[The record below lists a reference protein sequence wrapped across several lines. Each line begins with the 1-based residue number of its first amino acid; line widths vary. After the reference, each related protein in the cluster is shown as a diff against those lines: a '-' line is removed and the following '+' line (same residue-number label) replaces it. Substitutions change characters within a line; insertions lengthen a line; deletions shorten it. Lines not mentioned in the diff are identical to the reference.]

1 MHALSMIDMGM
12 QTSDAV
18 VPAKTISK
26 DEPQFGKVLNDKQQA
41 QQPHESKPVERQPG
55 TAESSS
61 DKPVVARNHK
71 TEMKQ
76 EATGKEELSNEI
88 VVEKRIQATDEV
100 NPQQQV
106 KVQHTLIDLLKV
118 MTQGESTEIGE
129 SFDSIKTLLTDLVQQ
144 LESTELH
151 GEQVL
156 AGVDLSVLV
165 TELQSLNEGSDN
177 EDLLAQL
184 VTQVEEQL
192 TDETGLLTN
201 VELVAAI
208 VAEPQQQNVAS
219 ENVTPVTVKNLAQA
233 RQILQQ
239 AIDSV
244 VPQKQ
249 AVAETVVAVE
259 NIATAEPPVE
269 EVIFS
274 MEEVTEEIDPRF
286 AGLLK
291 PRTENRSGQQAQ
303 SIKGP
308 IQLHNSRQQVGLNQ
322 SDPAV
327 PVLQE
332 EVVEQKQSTEV
343 SQRPDGSAKQMLENL
358 TQLGQRNLQSPGQP
372 PVQGL
377 EMNRVA
383 APNPVVQLASGQQ
396 VAESHIF
403 DQVVTQL
410 SGSIN
415 GESGRMVLRL
425 QPAELGSLKI
435 ELMVEGDR
443 IRVNLHAQS
452 QQVQEVLERN
462 LPQLRNALAEQGLKI
477 DQFQVITDKNHDQ
490 QNQFENLAQQQQNN
504 SSEKQPDWHK
514 DLEPEE
520 QIIPLAHL
528 MQNGGGGISLHV

>member
-12 QTSDAV
+12 KTSDAV
-18 VPAKTISK
+18 APAKPMSK
-26 DEPQFGKVLNDKQQA
+26 DEPQFGKGLNGKQQA
-41 QQPHESKPVERQPG
+41 QQRHESEPVDRQLR

-61 DKPVVARNHK
+61 EEPVVARNHK
-71 TEMKQ
+71 AGMKQ
-76 EATGKEELSNEI
+76 EATGEKELSNEI
-88 VVEKRIQATDEV
+88 VVEKSIQVMDEV

-118 MTQGESTEIGE
+118 MTQGESTEIAE
-129 SFDSIKTLLTDLVQQ
+129 SPDRIETLLTDLVQQ

-156 AGVDLSVLV
+156 AGVDLSTLAA
-165 TELQSLNEGSDN
+165 ELQSLNEEPNS
-177 EDLLAQL
+177 EELLAQL

-192 TDETGLLTN
+192 EAGFLAND
-201 VELVAAI
+201 ELVAAT
-208 VAEPQQQNVAS
+208 VAEPQQQNVVS
-219 ENVTPVTVKNLAQA
+219 ENVIPVVVENLGQA

-244 VPQKQ
+244 TPQKL
-249 AVAETVVAVE
+249 AAAEAVVAVE
-259 NIATAEPPVE
+259 NVATEEQPIE

-274 MEEVTEEIDPRF
+274 VEEVTEEIDPRF

-291 PRTENRSGQQAQ
+291 PRTENRSDQQVR
-303 SIKGP
+303 STKEP
-308 IQLHNSRQQVGLNQ
+308 VQLHSSRQQMRQNQ
-322 SDPAV
+322 SE
-327 PVLQE
+327 PVVQVFQE
-332 EVVEQKQSTEV
+332 EVVEQEQSAEI
-343 SQRPDGSAKQMLENL
+343 SQRLDGTAKQVLENL
-358 TQLGQRNLQSPGQP
+358 ALLGQRNLQSPGQP
-372 PVQGL
+372 QVQGL
-377 EMNRVA
+377 EMNKVT

-396 VAESHIF
+396 VAESQIF

-443 IRVNLHAQS
+443 VRANLHAQS

-462 LPQLRNALAEQGLKI
+462 LPQLRSALAEQGLKI
-477 DQFQVITDKNHDQ
+477 DQFQVTTDKNHDQ
-490 QNQFENLAQQQQNN
+490 QNQFENLAQQQQDDG
-504 SSEKQPDWHK
+504 SEKQPGWHQQNQ
-514 DLEPEE
+514 DPDE

-528 MQNGGGGISLHV
+528 MQNGGGGINLHV

>member
-1 MHALSMIDMGM
+1 MHALSMIDMGTK
-12 QTSDAV
+12 TSDAV
-18 VPAKTISK
+18 APAKPMSK

-41 QQPHESKPVERQPG
+41 QQPHESKSVERQSEA
-55 TAESSS
+55 AENSS

-71 TEMKQ
+71 TGMKQ
-76 EATGKEELSNEI
+76 EATGEKELSNEI
-88 VVEKRIQATDEV
+88 VVEKSIQVMDEV

-118 MTQGESTEIGE
+118 MTQGESTEIAE
-129 SFDSIKTLLTDLVQQ
+129 SPDRIETLLTDLVQQ

-156 AGVDLSVLV
+156 AGVDLSTLAA
-165 TELQSLNEGSDN
+165 ELQSLNEEPNS
-177 EDLLAQL
+177 EELLAQL

-192 TDETGLLTN
+192 EAGFLAND
-201 VELVAAI
+201 ELVAAT
-208 VAEPQQQNVAS
+208 VAEPQQQNVVS
-219 ENVTPVTVKNLAQA
+219 ENVIPVVVENLGQA

-244 VPQKQ
+244 TPQKL
-249 AVAETVVAVE
+249 AAAEAVVAVE
-259 NIATAEPPVE
+259 NVATEGQPIE

-274 MEEVTEEIDPRF
+274 VEEVTEEIDPRF

-291 PRTENRSGQQAQ
+291 PRTENRSDQQVR
-303 SIKGP
+303 STKEP
-308 IQLHNSRQQVGLNQ
+308 VQLHHSRQQVRQNQ
-322 SDPAV
+322 SE
-327 PVLQE
+327 PVVQVFQE
-332 EVVEQKQSTEV
+332 EVVEQEQSAEI
-343 SQRPDGSAKQMLENL
+343 SQRLDGTAKQVLENL
-358 TQLGQRNLQSPGQP
+358 ALLGQRNLQSPGQP
-372 PVQGL
+372 QVQGL
-377 EMNRVA
+377 EMNKVT

-396 VAESHIF
+396 VAESQIF

-443 IRVNLHAQS
+443 VRANLHAQS

-462 LPQLRNALAEQGLKI
+462 LPQLRSALAEQGLKI
-477 DQFQVITDKNHDQ
+477 DQFQVTTDKNHDQ
-490 QNQFENLAQQQQNN
+490 QNQFENLAQQQQDDG
-504 SSEKQPDWHK
+504 SEKQPGWHQQNQ
-514 DLEPEE
+514 DPDE

-528 MQNGGGGISLHV
+528 MQNGGGGINLHV